1 MAKGFLMAT
10 KNEWTYEVMD
20 TESTICTRLEQL
32 EDEGW
37 TIVAIV
43 PQDSGRFV
51 KVFMKR
57 AH

>member
-1 MAKGFLMAT
+1 MAT

-32 EDEGW
+32 EVEGW

-57 AH
+57 AN

>member
-1 MAKGFLMAT
+1 M
-10 KNEWTYEVMD
+10 NEWTYEIMD
-20 TESTICTRLEQL
+20 TKDTICTRLEEL
-32 EDEGW
+32 EVEGW
-37 TIVAIV
+37 TIVGFV